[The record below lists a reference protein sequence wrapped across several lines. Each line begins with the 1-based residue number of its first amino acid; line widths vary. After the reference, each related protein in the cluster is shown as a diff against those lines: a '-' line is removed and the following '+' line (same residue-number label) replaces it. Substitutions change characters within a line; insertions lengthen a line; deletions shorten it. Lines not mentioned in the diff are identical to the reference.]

1 VSAYKGYKEA
11 IFAACQLNMESSG
24 STNGEI
30 NIGSLTDLATG
41 KWRVNFANA
50 IVGLGSAPPYTVTV
64 GTRND
69 NSSNGWFIGIAG
81 RASTY
86 VELHSWRNG
95 VGYHDVDTICVQ
107 CVLGDQS

>member
-30 NIGSLTDLATG
+30 NIGSLTDVATG

-50 IVGLGSAPPYTVTV
+50 IVGLGSNVPYTVTV
-64 GTRND
+64 GTKND
-69 NSSNGWFIGIAG
+69 NSDNGWFIGIAS
-81 RASTY
+81 RTSTY
-86 VELHSWRNG
+86 VEVHSWRNG
-95 VGYHDVDTICVQ
+95 VGYHDLDNISMQ